1 MISQQISKH
10 RRKKQKKK
18 EDKNIEFAEKNNP
31 YAFWGPSKIS

>member
-1 MISQQISKH
+1 VISQQISKH
-10 RRKKQKKK
+10 RKKTKKE